1 MDHLVDTNVLLRSV
15 QRRSPS
21 YRQARNAVV
30 TLLRRE
36 DRLCI
41 FPQNIIEFWSVAT
54 RPAQSNGLGLSL
66 PQAEWYVS
74 RLESVFTLINDT
86 PDIYREWHN
95 LVITHGIAGVHV
107 HDARLV
113 AAMNVHGITSIL
125 TFDVDDFKRYPGIR
139 VLHPQD
145 VPTESL
151 A

>member
-21 YRQARNAVV
+21 YRQARSAVL

-36 DRLCI
+36 ERLCI
-41 FPQNIIEFWSVAT
+41 FPQNVIEFWSVAT
-54 RPAQSNGLGLSL
+54 RPAQNNGLGLSL

-74 RLESVFTLINDT
+74 RLESILTLLNDS
-86 PDIYREWHN
+86 PDIYREWRY
-95 LVITHGIAGVHV
+95 LVRTHGIAGVHV

-113 AAMNVHGITSIL
+113 AAMNVHAITSIL

-145 VPTESL
+145 VISYS
-151 A
+151 

>member
-15 QRRSPS
+15 QHRSPS

-36 DRLCI
+36 DRLC
-41 FPQNIIEFWSVAT
+41 
-54 RPAQSNGLGLSL
+54 L
-66 PQAEWYVS
+66 
-74 RLESVFTLINDT
+74 
-86 PDIYREWHN
+86 
-95 LVITHGIAGVHV
+95 
-107 HDARLV
+107 DARLV
-113 AAMNVHGITSIL
+113 AAMNVHAITSIL

-145 VPTESL
+145 VTPVRL